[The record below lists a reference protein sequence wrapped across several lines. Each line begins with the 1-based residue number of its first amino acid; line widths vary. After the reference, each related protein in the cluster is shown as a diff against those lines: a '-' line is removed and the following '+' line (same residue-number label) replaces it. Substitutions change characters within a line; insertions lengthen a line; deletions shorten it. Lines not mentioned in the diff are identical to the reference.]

1 VAYLV
6 EKKRY
11 ARDCEQCRRERHA
24 AETEARARLSELE
37 SAQRRTIFASDG
49 LCLGFGT
56 ILSDLTIAEELREGV
71 DHVDGRVVLDSVPIR
86 IDPMSTDVTVAGE
99 PAQLRTMA
107 FAWISEP
114 CCAWRLS
121 AELAQLP
128 ELTGTG
134 LGTDVAPA
142 SPVRHGQ
149 PTGDPIDI
157 RLDETAHP
165 AVLTLCGP
173 HTASSVSI
181 ALGTLAQARPTA
193 STAPRGPARGRP

>member
-1 VAYLV
+1 TA
-6 EKKRY
+6 
-11 ARDCEQCRRERHA
+11 
-24 AETEARARLSELE
+24 
-37 SAQRRTIFASDG
+37 
-49 LCLGFGT
+49 
-56 ILSDLTIAEELREGV
+56 
-71 DHVDGRVVLDSVPIR
+71 
-86 IDPMSTDVTVAGE
+86 VTVAGE

-142 SPVRHGQ
+142 SPARHGQ

-181 ALGTLAQARPTA
+181 ALGTLAQARTTA
-193 STAPRGPARGRP
+193 STAPRGPVPGRSMVASLMPAARFVAVHRRPQTGQEPQPWPSHGLGELCDDD